1 MEWINNMIL
10 MNLFTGRDRWRE
22 QTCGHGGPGEAGTRW
37 EIRAERYA
45 VPCVK
50 RTASGKLLNSTASA
64 ARRSGTSERGGMQA
78 VGWMLKREGCMY
90 TYSGFMLL
98 YSRN

>member
-10 MNLFTGRDRWRE
+10 MNLFTGRDRCRE

-37 EIRAERYA
+37 EIRAELYA

-50 RTASGKLLNSTASA
+50 RTASGKLLSST
-64 ARRSGTSERGGMQA
+64 GSERSSA
-78 VGWMLKREGCMY
+78 LWDEREGWDVG
-90 TYSGFMLL
+90 SGMDAQEGGVYVYL
-98 YSRN
+98 